1 MRAALYG
8 GLIGLIAAIF
18 LRATYQLISN
28 RWPEGYDYSTR
39 MIERAPKNGVIPYLL
54 FRSLPTYIVG
64 VLAIVTSDRL
74 DGNVYVAATVLGVVY
89 IGAGEVWA
97 AINCHRRRDPRKNI
111 LISLYMINA
120 LLVLTALILAVMSR
134 HAVAG
139 FVPSPAELLSS
150 LWTAC
155 FVAVFVYFM
164 DRVFRRDELRNPTLS
179 DARKMLGLDL
189 EKYAKSMSVKMNC
202 CPELV
207 LAVILAECEQR
218 PKWFR
223 DAERMFGRIAGSK
236 GITYGVGQIRSDRP
250 LSDVQSIDDLCA
262 GMSGY
267 FPGSDRNGSN
277 LELRVRLADH
287 NPDPVF
293 VDTAVKRYFELIPET
308 VSCSSEI
315 AYDKRSTFEIYRP
328 QFNGDVMRI
337 LGSTAGSGS
346 SHVWNIEATT
356 SSGRHAIMDLS
367 ITTAE
372 CRTEF
377 ACDSPVYYGELHLL
391 CDGIVVGEGFSL
403 DGSGSLPW

>member
-39 MIERAPKNGVIPYLL
+39 MIERAPRNGVLSYLL
-54 FRSLPTYIVG
+54 FRFSPTYIVG

-74 DGNVYVAATVLGVVY
+74 GGNVVVAATILGVVY

-97 AINCHRRRDPRKNI
+97 AINCHRHRDPRKNI
-111 LISLYMINA
+111 LIALYMVNA
-120 LLVLTALILAVMSR
+120 LLVLAALILAILSR

-139 FVPSPAELLSS
+139 FVPDPTELLSS

-155 FVAVFVYFM
+155 FVAVFVYFL

-179 DARKMLGLDL
+179 DAREMLGVDL
-189 EKYAKSMSVKMNC
+189 EEYAKSVSVKMNC
-202 CPELV
+202 SPELV
-207 LAVILAECEQR
+207 LAVVLAECEQR

-223 DAERMFGRIAGSK
+223 DAERVFGRLTGSK
-236 GITYGVGQIRSDRP
+236 GISYGVGQIRSDRP
-250 LSDVQSIDDLCA
+250 LSDMQSIDYLCA
-262 GMSGY
+262 GLSGY
-267 FPGSDRNGSN
+267 FPGSDRNGST
-277 LELRVRLADH
+277 LELRIRLADH

-293 VDTAVKRYFELIPET
+293 VATAVERYFELIPEI

-315 AYDKRSTFEIYRP
+315 AYDKRPTVEIYRP

-337 LGSTAGSGS
+337 HGSTARS
-346 SHVWNIEATT
+346 SSPHVWNVGATT
-356 SSGRHAIMDLS
+356 SSGCLEIADIS
-367 ITTAE
+367 VTTAE

-377 ACDSPVYYGELHLL
+377 SCDTPSFYGELHLM